1 MSKLFFQDFTEDIFN
16 NKTFIE
22 LKTALQK
29 AVESS
34 PKSTITACYPQKD
47 YEDAVA
53 RMNITANLTA
63 IRNNPND
70 TKAITIIAGSRLG
83 DGNDFTYDEDP
94 DFAKMEMSYAQFCNM
109 DKRNFTQYVVMD
121 LAKKLNT
128 WNEVHSPKKDPD
140 PFNAFDG
147 EPELPKEINSTVS
160 AKSEAKPTFQ
170 TQPPVQPD
178 DSSPSGCLIAVVIGV
193 MIFLFFILPRLL

>member
-1 MSKLFFQDFTEDIFN
+1 MSELFFQDFTEDIFN
-16 NKTFIE
+16 NKTFME

-34 PKSTITACYPQKD
+34 PKSTVTAYYPQKD
-47 YEDAVA
+47 YKDAVA
-53 RMNITANLTA
+53 RMNITANLAA

-83 DGNDFTYDEDP
+83 DGDAFTYDEEP

-109 DKRNFTQYVVMD
+109 DKRSFTQYVVLD

-128 WNEVHSPKKDPD
+128 WNEVHSPQKDPD

-160 AKSEAKPTFQ
+160 PKGEADTELQ
-170 TQPPVQPD
+170 TQPPVQPA
-178 DSSPSGCLIAVVIGV
+178 DSSPSGCLIVTIIAI